1 MFTRRTLTQLMAALS
16 LAPAAAVAQVAQEQI
31 ILLQTET
38 VKTEVQVQ
46 LHLIQDHQ

>member
-1 MFTRRTLTQLMAALS
+1 MKAAQV
-16 LAPAAAVAQVAQEQI
+16 AVVQVAQEQV

-46 LHLIQDHQ
+46 LHPIQDHQ